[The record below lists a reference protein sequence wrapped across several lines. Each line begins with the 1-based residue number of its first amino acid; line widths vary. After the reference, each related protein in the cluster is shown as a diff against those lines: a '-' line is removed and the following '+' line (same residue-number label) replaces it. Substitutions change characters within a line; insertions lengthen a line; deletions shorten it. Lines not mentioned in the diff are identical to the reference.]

1 MESFVYG
8 GLFAAV
14 AAMAAVLVRRMAPLT
29 PEERGF
35 MAYVHDHA
43 KRIRLSKAEIYDF
56 VSENFPQFQAEFS
69 VNGTPHFE
77 DIPRLKKV
85 IARRYHLA

>member
-1 MESFVYG
+1 MGYFFYACIFV
-8 GLFAAV
+8 AV
-14 AAMAAVLVRRMAPLT
+14 AAVVALLVRRMAPLT